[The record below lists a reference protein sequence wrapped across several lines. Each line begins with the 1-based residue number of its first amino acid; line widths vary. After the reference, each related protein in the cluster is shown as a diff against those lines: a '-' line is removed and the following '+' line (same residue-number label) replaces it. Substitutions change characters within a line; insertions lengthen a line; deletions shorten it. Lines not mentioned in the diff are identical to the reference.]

1 MSKAFGNILMN
12 LRQERGLKQ
21 EELSEGLCAGATLSR
36 IESGERDPDY
46 LLFDAFM
53 TRLGKDSL
61 KWEVILKQK
70 DKELLQKRNR
80 MEHLLRLKELDVL
93 EREIQEYGDYSEFT
107 VQLHEQYLLY
117 MEGCIAVERNQY
129 KLAVD
134 KYQEALDKT
143 ENKVD
148 FHKTKIEGIYSR
160 IELRLLC
167 LLGRAI
173 VSVDDFTY
181 QIKLKYLRQLKNY
194 IEDHCTDEWYRLQN
208 YMLVLYSTALLYCEE
223 KYVTESFILCKRA
236 ILELIEKRSS
246 FSLKELLILVERL
259 REQGLDNSH
268 LSSLPM
274 DNIPYFIEI
283 LEEWSI
289 ENQNVDIRDI
299 ENYSYQNMTTISEII
314 KNTRTCL
321 GKTQEDI
328 MLSEDGSNIVVD
340 QSGLSKIE
348 NGKREPGKKLI
359 QHCFGQLDLAG
370 KDRRYS
376 LPLEDENF
384 EVQELRWDID
394 YYISIHKKEM
404 VHPLLERLTQL
415 INTENVYNKQYLK
428 RVEFLLKKEKE
439 QIPTD
444 ICIDTLL
451 DILKL
456 TVPNIEKI
464 LYNGNKWGFY
474 FSQEELILLL
484 NIGVAFHCE
493 GNYTEALEYYK
504 KIEQYHQLYILSDR
518 KLYRTLLQNLS
529 SVYGLVGE
537 YDYSIEKSN
546 KCLLFEILA
555 ADMNKKHRALFNIA
569 WCFGKKME
577 LEYKDEYKLK
587 CKRYFKQAWYLSKIM
602 KDIEIT
608 KLVEQCCKEWELFTV
623 LQD

>member
-181 QIKLKYLRQLKNY
+181 SIKLKYLRQLKNY

-376 LPLEDENF
+376 LLLEDEDF
-384 EVQELRWDID
+384 IVQELRWDID
-394 YYISIHKKEM
+394 YHISIHEVRNVEPM
-404 VHPLLERLTQL
+404 LEQL
-415 INTENVYNKQYLK
+415 KQAVQTKNVYNQQYLRK
-428 RVEFLLKKEKE
+428 VEILLEKNKGKLS
-439 QIPTD
+439 PNTS
-444 ICIDTLL
+444 IDLL
-451 DILKL
+451 LGLLEL
-456 TVPNIEKI
+456 TVPNIKMI
-464 LYNGNKWGFY
+464 LNNKTNWGYY
-474 FSQEELILLL
+474 FTQQELLLLL
-484 NIGVAFHCE
+484 NIGVSYNDMGDLE
-493 GNYTEALEYYK
+493 NALFYYKRLEEYYTK
-504 KIEQYHQLYILSDR
+504 YYSMASLKI
-518 KLYRTLLQNLS
+518 YRATLQNLS
-529 SVYGLVGE
+529 SVFGMIGE
-537 YDYSIEKSN
+537 YDKAIEKAQ
-546 KCLLFEILA
+546 KCLILESLYYET
-555 ADMNKKHRALFNIA
+555 NKKHRAIFNIA
-569 WCFGKKME
+569 WCYME
-577 LEYKDEYKLK
+577 KEKLEHKDEYKIQYHNLMVK
-587 CKRYFKQAWYLSKIM
+587 YFKQSLYLATIYNDQEVVKH
-602 KDIEIT
+602 IERI
-608 KLVEQCCKEWELFTV
+608 FGR
-623 LQD
+623 

>member
-181 QIKLKYLRQLKNY
+181 SIKLKYLRQLKNY

-394 YYISIHKKEM
+394 YYLSIHKVDKAEQ
-404 VHPLLERLTQL
+404 LLQILKKNIKVDSKQ
-415 INTENVYNKQYLK
+415 NQQYLK
-428 RVEFLLKKEKE
+428 R
-439 QIPTD
+439 
-444 ICIDTLL
+444 
-451 DILKL
+451 
-456 TVPNIEKI
+456 IE
-464 LYNGNKWGFY
+464 
-474 FSQEELILLL
+474 ILL
-484 NIGVAFHCE
+484 E
-493 GNYTEALEYYK
+493 RYKGNLSADTCVDLLIEALELTVSNIRNILNNKTSWGYYFTQQ
-504 KIEQYHQLYILSDR
+504 ELLLLLSIGVSYNDKGDLENALFYDKR
-518 KLYRTLLQNLS
+518 LEEYYTKYYSLANLRVYCATLQNLS
-529 SVYGLVGE
+529 SVLGKLGE
-537 YDYSIEKSN
+537 YDVAIEKAK
-546 KCLLFEILA
+546 KCLLFESLYCET
-555 ADMNKKHRALFNIA
+555 NKKHRAIYNIA
-569 WCFGKKME
+569 WC
-577 LEYKDEYKLK
+577 YKEKEKIEVVNKYKTK
-587 CKRYFKQAWYLSKIM
+587 YHNQMVKYFKQALYLGILYDDCEVVERIKKIL
-602 KDIEIT
+602 INE
-608 KLVEQCCKEWELFTV
+608 
-623 LQD
+623 